1 MTEKK
6 SNLEEEILN
15 ATKTILINGIKSLDG
30 YNNPTKSLVNSVIKE
45 YEPSISLLFKNAVE
59 TTIRSDNFKEELQ
72 NTKKRHT
79 SISLLFIVNC
89 ELQKLISQRIVRELV
104 SQSESSIARIV
115 QKMKQDET
123 FRARLTLAV
132 DNIVTEFVGK

>member
-72 NTKKRHT
+72 
-79 SISLLFIVNC
+79 
-89 ELQKLISQRIVRELV
+89 KLISQRIVRELV

-132 DNIVTEFVGK
+132 DNIITEFTTKD